1 MSAYSPLEL
10 AQAFIRT
17 GELADALDALND
29 ALRADPTHQEA
40 LRLRAEI
47 HARGAQESSLRA
59 ALADYAALESL
70 TVGDWLRVAAL
81 HLRLGEQ
88 DAALS
93 ALTQAR
99 DHYPDSERLGE
110 QLAELHLRR
119 GDAQAARDLIAQMP
133 QTWRWLMLAAECEA
147 QDGQHEAAVCLLT
160 RALTLLDS
168 RAQSE
173 SLFLGGQRVRILC
186 ARGRAY
192 RALARYT
199 EARNDYDAAHA
210 LIPDDLLIVFNQGVL
225 LLLDGDARGAELCR
239 TAYQQAN
246 AELRAVM
253 RADIDAESGLHA
265 LLTTLEG

>member
-17 GELADALDALND
+17 GELTDALDALND

-40 LRLRAEI
+40 LRLRAEV
-47 HARGAQESSLRA
+47 HARGTDENATRA

-70 TVGDWLRVAAL
+70 TVEDSLRMAAL
-81 HLRLGEQ
+81 HQRLGEQ

-93 ALTQAR
+93 VLIQAR
-99 DHYPDSERLGE
+99 THFPDSQRIAE
-110 QLAELHLRR
+110 QLAEFYLRR
-119 GDAQAARDLIAQMP
+119 GDTQAARDLIAHMP
-133 QTWRWLMLAAECEA
+133 QTWRWLTLAAECESLA
-147 QDGQHEAAVCLLT
+147 GQHESAASLLT

-168 RAQSE
+168 RTEGDSP
-173 SLFLGGQRVRILC
+173 FLGGQRVRILC

-199 EARNDYDAAHA
+199 DARNDYDTAHA
-210 LIPDDLLIVFNQGVL
+210 LMPDDLLIVFNQGAL
-225 LLLDGDARGAELCR
+225 LLLDGHDSGAGLCR

-253 RADIDAESGLHA
+253 RADIDTESALHT